1 VFPAYLFASFVAFCA
16 DSLCVA
22 RSAKRAWIGFP
33 ISERTMSSK
42 GRTARNA
49 VASEMRPYPAL
60 RARDKWHAMELRI
73 VTNRGKKTCAPGNRT
88 NYTEELMFALR

>member
-1 VFPAYLFASFVAFCA
+1 MDWGTGCFQEDHLADMNSLSKQITHVFIPS
-16 DSLCVA
+16 
-22 RSAKRAWIGFP
+22 
-33 ISERTMSSK
+33 SERTAVPKPTSQ
-42 GRTARNA
+42 NA